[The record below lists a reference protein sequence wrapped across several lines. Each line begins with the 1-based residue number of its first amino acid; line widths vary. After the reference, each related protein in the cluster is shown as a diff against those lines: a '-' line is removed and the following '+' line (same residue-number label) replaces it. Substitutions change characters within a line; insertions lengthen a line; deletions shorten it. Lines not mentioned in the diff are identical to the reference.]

1 MNLLKQD
8 ELQGK
13 AKMLA
18 IINSVT
24 DAVDNG
30 EVKPIEAVITLC
42 TFEKAIE
49 QAKKLITPA
58 VIDEITK
65 YGKKAEMLG
74 CELSL
79 MEGGAVFEFD
89 NCGDNH
95 LIELMKTESNIKEE
109 IKKRKDFLKA
119 IPIDGTTIVDE
130 ETGETFKLFPPTKK
144 STSTFRFAFS
154 K

>member
-65 YGKKAEMLG
+65 HGKKAEMLG
-74 CELSL
+74 CELTL
-79 MEGGAVFEFD
+79 MEGGTKYDYTNCQD
-89 NCGDNH
+89 NVLDTLNEDKKA
-95 LIELMKTESNIKEE
+95 LDAQIKERE
-109 IKKRKDFLKA
+109 AFLKGL
-119 IPIDGTTIVDE
+119 PTDGIEIVTED
-130 ETGETFKLFPPTKK
+130 GEVIKLFPPSKT

>member
-30 EVKPIEAVITLC
+30 EVKPIEAAITLK
-42 TFEKAIE
+42 TFAKAIE
-49 QAKKLITPA
+49 QAEKLITPS

-79 MEGGAVFEFD
+79 MEGGTKYCYD
-89 NCGDNH
+89 NCQDNV
-95 LIELMKTESNIKEE
+95 LDTLNEDKKALDAQIKERE
-109 IKKRKDFLKA
+109 AFLKGL
-119 IPIDGTTIVDE
+119 PTDGIDIVTED
-130 ETGETFKLFPPTKK
+130 GEVIKLFPPSKT
-144 STSTFRFAFS
+144 STSTFRFSFS